1 MTRQGIVLASA
12 SPRRRELL
20 RQLGVDFD
28 VIPAHIDETVRPGE
42 PPADYTRRMARE
54 KAQAVAGRESCGRP
68 VLGADTSVIVDGE
81 ILGKPESA
89 EQAAAMLHRL
99 SGRSHQVLSAVAVV
113 VADGAV
119 LEALNVSQVTFARLD
134 EVWIARY
141 VATGDP
147 LDKAGSYGVQGKAGE
162 KITRIEG
169 SFYGVMG
176 LPLYETAELLRRAKV
191 IS

>member
-119 LEALNVSQVTFARLD
+119 LEALNVSQVTFASLD